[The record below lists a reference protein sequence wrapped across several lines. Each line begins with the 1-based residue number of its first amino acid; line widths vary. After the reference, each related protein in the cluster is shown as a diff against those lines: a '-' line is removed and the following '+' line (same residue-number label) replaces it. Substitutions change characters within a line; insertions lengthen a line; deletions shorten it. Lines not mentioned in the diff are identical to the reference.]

1 MKNRLSKMQP
11 IFFLSYKK
19 NKVPSGIFPLYK
31 MNGDAFCTVEND
43 DRRLSGGEAATQ
55 INGLSLS

>member
-1 MKNRLSKMQP
+1 MKNRLSKTQP

-43 DRRLSGGEAATQ
+43 DRRLSGGGGSSS
-55 INGLSLS
+55 N